1 MLPYRSDNV
10 IRYNVKYD
18 SYTAHLILAFVESRK
33 IQLSTGLLQEEDR
46 RLMLSVV
53 SCIPRTKGNYMIRR
67 LSVCYLD
74 DKSVVRPKL
83 VFNSNA
89 KDYPIKLKLKQTHS

>member
-1 MLPYRSDNV
+1 MIHIPHILYLPLLNHEKYNCQQDYCKKKTAPNV
-10 IRYNVKYD
+10 I
-18 SYTAHLILAFVESRK
+18 SS
-33 IQLSTGLLQEEDR
+33 
-46 RLMLSVV
+46 
-53 SCIPRTKGNYMIRR
+53 IPSTKGNYMIRR